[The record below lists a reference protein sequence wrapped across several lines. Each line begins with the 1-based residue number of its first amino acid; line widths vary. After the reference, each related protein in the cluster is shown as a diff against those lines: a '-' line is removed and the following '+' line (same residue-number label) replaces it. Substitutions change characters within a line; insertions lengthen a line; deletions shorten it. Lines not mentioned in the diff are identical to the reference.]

1 MKKEKFDLIKEI
13 RKFFEIQPF
22 QSIIPWAEK
31 NINFSND
38 ISAQRNFLDFSLYP
52 YQKEPLQQWEDLKSI
67 KTVTVVAPEQ
77 CGKTCTYIVGLL
89 WRMVF
94 APCQS
99 LIVYPSDNLAS
110 ESNLTKIQ
118 PLMKHIP
125 QLKAE
130 LEKPRA
136 FRSDRYSFSNLI
148 SYFQGAGSKIVS
160 KSCQVVIADEVDSWP
175 VIGKMDNVADLK
187 KRTRSYDS
195 SISFLVCTP
204 TEENGRIW
212 KEFLKSSQGYWY
224 LRCQHC
230 AELTMRSC
238 DIHNL
243 QFESEYNEELKQY
256 VVKPESIRLVC
267 PKCGFEHTEDMKHV
281 MNINGGYVH
290 KIPTKLKEAP
300 GFQIG
305 ALASQLPS
313 LSWKNIAN
321 AQLEAGKKADIETQ
335 TTFDNSFRGLPFKRR
350 EVTKEDFEKLRVHCW
365 RETETPSLES
375 VEMIFMVADTQDDRS
390 VVGIFALDVFDNLYL
405 IESKEVQYLI
415 LTDEER
421 TKINESRRQIAK
433 EKNEPYVPVETAE
446 DMLKKPYLVK
456 DNVGI
461 TPTFALVDRQGH
473 RTKEIQYFAEKITN
487 VMMYQGTYMSTSTWR
502 MSENNRKLIL
512 GAAKHWQTVLIYQ
525 LYNQKKRGQNYL
537 YFHPDVKDDVIKQIV
552 CVKPDSSKKFGDSP
566 ENWVPEGGAVHDWF
580 DVVKMAYLAVDFAI
594 QTMSK
599 KRWRFCQSPALKR
612 RWESLTKSENEAKR
626 ISASEVINDEKQNW
640 FK

>member
-13 RKFFEIQPF
+13 RKFFEVQAF

-31 NINFSND
+31 NINFSSD

-52 YQKEPLQQWEDLKSI
+52 YQVDILKQWEDLKHI

-110 ESNLTKIQ
+110 ESNLAKIQ

-136 FRSDRYSFSNLI
+136 FRSDRYAFSNLI

-160 KSCQVVIADEVDSWP
+160 KSCKIVIGDEVDQWP
-175 VIGKMDNVADLK
+175 VIGKLDNVADLK

-281 MNINGGYVH
+281 MNLNGGYVH
-290 KIPTKLKEAP
+290 KIPAKLQEAP
-300 GFQIG
+300 GYQIG

-313 LSWKNIAN
+313 LSWKSIAN

-350 EVTKEDFEKLRVHCW
+350 EVTKEDFEKLKVHCW
-365 RETETPSLES
+365 SQHEAPSLS
-375 VEMIFMVADTQDDRS
+375 NVEMLFMTSDTQDNRS
-390 VVGIFALDVFDNLYL
+390 VVMVCALDVHDNLHV
-405 IESKEVQYLI
+405 IESKEVEFLFLKDDQRAL
-415 LTDEER
+415 
-421 TKINESRRQIAK
+421 INERS
-433 EKNEPYVPVETAE
+433 ETPVETVE
-446 DMLKKPYLVK
+446 DMLNKEYLVE
-456 DNVGI
+456 NGVGI
-461 TPTFALVDRQGH
+461 RPMFCLIDRQGH
-473 RTKEIQYFAEKITN
+473 RTNDVEYFARHHSNII
-487 VMMYQGTYMSTSTWR
+487 MYQGTNLNSETWK
-502 MSENNRKLIL
+502 MSETNKRLIL
-512 GAAKHWQTVLIYQ
+512 AAARKWQAHLIYY
-525 LYNQKKRGQNYL
+525 LYSQKKRGQNYL
-537 YFHPDVKDDVIKQIV
+537 YFHPDIKDEVIKQIV
-552 CVKPDSSKKFGDSP
+552 CVKPDPSKKF
-566 ENWVPEGGAVHDWF
+566 
-580 DVVKMAYLAVDFAI
+580 
-594 QTMSK
+594 
-599 KRWRFCQSPALKR
+599 R
-612 RWESLTKSENEAKR
+612 RLT
-626 ISASEVINDEKQNW
+626 
-640 FK
+640 